1 VQVGERHKG
10 RAVIGLRAV
19 LTLFRTVY
27 ASWVLERRT
36 LLAAALAYY
45 AFFALAPVIFIAF
58 AVAEALFGQLAYT
71 GQLYGLI
78 EQILGG
84 ETAAWVEGTV
94 ASLNT
99 PSEAGSW
106 IAFLISAGAILWA
119 ATGLF
124 VHLQN
129 ALDSIWSVSVPATRT
144 SLTVV
149 RQRLL
154 AFLMVV
160 LIGIALSLTGL
171 ASVLASRVSTWFQVP
186 LPAGLVGPL
195 AFAVVASVSLALI
208 YRLLP
213 RTHIGWGDV
222 WIGALLT
229 AVLITLGGVA
239 LSWFLRS
246 GVTGTPF
253 GAAGAYAVVLA
264 CMYYAAQAFLIG
276 ALFTRV
282 YTATFGSRK
291 PDPP

>member
-1 VQVGERHKG
+1 
-10 RAVIGLRAV
+10 VIRFRPV
-19 LTLFRTVY
+19 LDLLRTVY
-27 ASWVLERRT
+27 SSWVLERRT

-58 AVAEALFGQLAYT
+58 TVAEALFGQLAVD
-71 GQLYGLI
+71 GQVYGLI
-78 EQILGG
+78 QQILGA
-84 ETAAWVEGTV
+84 ESARWVEGTV
-94 ASLNT
+94 SSLTT
-99 PSEAGSW
+99 PSETGSW
-106 IAFLISAGAILWA
+106 IAYLVSAGAILWA

-129 ALDSIWSVSVPATRT
+129 ALDSIWEVPLPATRT

-171 ASVLASRVSTWFQVP
+171 ASVVGSTISQR
-186 LPAGLVGPL
+186 LPISLPFGLLGPL
-195 AFAVVASVSLALI
+195 AFAGVATLSLALI

-213 RTHIGWGDV
+213 RTRIGWGDV

-264 CMYYAAQAFLIG
+264 GMYYAAQVFLIG

-282 YTATFGSRK
+282 YTAAFGSRK
-291 PDPP
+291 PNSP